1 MNYQR
6 NNFESGPM
14 ELEEP
19 CPDSYQYYSTPAGC
33 FAERYTPFN
42 PGFYSGF
49 ESPRVKKPTYAYTFD
64 VFPHHHQTPCI
75 EALINDHKESR
86 LRSPEYEP
94 WYSKCNLQN
103 LDSPTFQSVT
113 PAVNRF
119 ENIAF
124 ENKNLFESPPRQQDG
139 IDNIFAN
146 GQPNRNS
153 PVFQSQEVNGF
164 GDGYNPFENNQNNNF
179 FQQQSSPAKPED
191 SLENIFSKEQPII
204 DQNPNQD
211 NEGVETASPQGSD
224 WGGEEL
230 WADVSHASFGNAQNV
245 IDLGGSFSLNN
256 DEVEEIPVDGLILNG
271 LDEFSGIF
279 DAPLE
284 VKEEQVVVMTPKL
297 PEMSEIDIS
306 AAHSEDYEGECL
318 EKKLKL
324 ERTEIKQ
331 RVIPT
336 MATLQDK
343 WDNIPGKILKAVK
356 RGCRYYYTRTQGIKL
371 ECVIRV
377 LDNKAIEVQKK
388 FEKFIAAYR
397 PAEETW
403 EAIVAYVSEKG
414 DAEIAYI
421 LSELTYEFL
430 SSREDLEMW
439 MTNMPMSRK
448 TKNYIRTTREIMK
461 DTLIYYLY
469 PRDNCDNGY

>member
-19 CPDSYQYYSTPAGC
+19 CPDSYQYFSTPAGC
-33 FAERYTPFN
+33 FADRYTQFN
-42 PGFYSGF
+42 QGGFYNGF
-49 ESPRVKKPTYAYTFD
+49 ESPRAKKPAYAYAFE

-94 WYSKCNLQN
+94 WYPKGDFKNM
-103 LDSPTFQSVT
+103 DSPTFQSV
-113 PAVNRF
+113 NRF
-119 ENIAF
+119 DNIAF
-124 ENKNLFESPPRQQDG
+124 ENKNLFESSPRQQG
-139 IDNIFAN
+139 GLENLFTNEQQN
-146 GQPNRNS
+146 GNSHNNLFQP
-153 PVFQSQEVNGF
+153 QA
-164 GDGYNPFENNQNNNF
+164 
-179 FQQQSSPAKPED
+179 SPAKQED
-191 SLENIFSKEQPII
+191 SLENIFSKEQPIL
-204 DQNPNQD
+204 DQNPT
-211 NEGVETASPQGSD
+211 EGVETASPQGSD

-230 WADVSHASFGNAQNV
+230 WADASRLSFGNVLDIAN
-245 IDLGGSFSLNN
+245 SFSLNN
-256 DEVEEIPVDGLILNG
+256 DDEGEIPVEGLLLNG

-279 DAPLE
+279 DPPVE
-284 VKEEQVVVMTPKL
+284 GVVKEEPQVILPMAMPKL

-306 AAHSEDYEGECL
+306 QAHSEDFEGECL

-324 ERTEIKQ
+324 EKTEIKQ
-331 RVIPT
+331 KVIQT

-356 RGCRYYYTRTQGIKL
+356 RGCQYYYTRSKGIKL

-377 LDNKAIEVQKK
+377 LDNKAIEMQKK

-403 EAIVAYVSEKG
+403 EAIVTYVSEKG
-414 DAEIAYI
+414 DPEIAYI
-421 LSELTYEFL
+421 LSELAYEFL

-439 MTNMPMSRK
+439 MANVPMSSK
-448 TKNYIRTTREIMK
+448 TKNYIRTTREILK

-469 PRDNCDNGY
+469 PRDNYGGNCETCY